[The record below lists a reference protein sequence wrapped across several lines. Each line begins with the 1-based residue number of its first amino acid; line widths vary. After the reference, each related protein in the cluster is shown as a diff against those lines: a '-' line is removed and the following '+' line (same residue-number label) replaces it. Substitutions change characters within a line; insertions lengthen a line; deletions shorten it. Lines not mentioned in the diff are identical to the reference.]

1 MKCMI
6 INIKTG
12 NPIAYLHGIS
22 TKWNILFIIQLLLL
36 FTNSKWIYI

>member
-12 NPIAYLHGIS
+12 NPIAYLQGIS
-22 TKWNILFIIQLLLL
+22 TIWLYELYYYSIVIV
-36 FTNSKWIYI
+36 IYKF